1 MKRLLAALLLLAT
14 ALTAV
19 AQVPTLM
26 SYQGRVSDASGTLIG
41 TSSPVNRTVT
51 FKFYTAASGGTLL
64 YAESQSVTI
73 SAGEFS
79 VLLGNGNGVAGLPG
93 RASPASPTV
102 SLASALTGTAYLGLT
117 VEDGT
122 SAADPEITPRQQI
135 VSAAFALRAKV
146 AETILDGAL
155 VTAMLANTSVT
166 TDKLSG
172 GSVTNAKLA
181 TDAVNTTNLV
191 AGSIT
196 ESRLASGA
204 VTNGKIADGSVTGNK
219 IALGTIGAGNIADG
233 QINAA
238 KITDNSITS
247 VDIGDGQ
254 VTTAD
259 LALGSVDVNRI
270 ADGHVTTA
278 KLAGGA
284 VTNDRITNGAVDI
297 NKLAEAIKQAL
308 CPPGTILAYAG
319 DSAPAG
325 WLMCDGT
332 MLNRNSYS
340 TLFAVIGTR
349 FGYTDGSN
357 FRIPDFRGRF
367 LRGRDAGATR
377 DPDRHSRS
385 AMNANGSTGDAVGSI
400 QGDEFRSHRHSIPT
414 DGAGGG
420 VDQNSMTGTSSNDET
435 WSYSPGSGYE
445 GGNETRPIN
454 AYVNFIIK
462 V

>member
-26 SYQGRVSDASGTLIG
+26 SYQGRVSDAAGELIG
-41 TSSPVNRTVT
+41 KTSPVNRTVT

-79 VLLGNGNGVAGLPG
+79 VLLGNGNGISGLPG
-93 RASPASPTV
+93 RTSPASPIV
-102 SLASALTGTAYLGLT
+102 SLASALTTTAYLGLT

-122 SAADPEITPRQQI
+122 AAADPEITPRQQI

-146 AETILDGAL
+146 AETVLDGAL

-172 GSVTNAKLA
+172 ASVTNAKLA
-181 TDAVNTTNLV
+181 NDAVNTNNLV
-191 AGSIT
+191 AGSVN
-196 ESRLASGA
+196 EARLASGA
-204 VTNGKIADGSVTGNK
+204 VTNGKIADGSVTSNK
-219 IALGTIGAGNIADG
+219 IADGTIANADLADG
-233 QINAA
+233 QVNSA
-238 KITDNSITS
+238 KITDNSIAS

-254 VTTAD
+254 ITTAD

-270 ADGHVTTA
+270 ADGNVTTA

-284 VTNDRITNGAVDI
+284 VTNDRLANGSVDL
-297 NKLAEAIKQAL
+297 NKVIDAIKQAL
-308 CPPGTILAYAG
+308 CPAGTILPFAG
-319 DSAPAG
+319 DNAPAG
-325 WLMCDGT
+325 WLICDGT
-332 MLNRNSYS
+332 ALNRTNYA
-340 TLFAVIGTR
+340 TLYNVIGTR
-349 FGYTDGSN
+349 FGFTDSSN

-367 LRGRDAGATR
+367 LRGRDGSTGR
-377 DPDRHSRS
+377 DPDRGSRS
-385 AMNANGSTGDAVGSI
+385 AMNSGGATGDAVGSI
-400 QGDEFRSHRHSIPT
+400 QDDQFRSHRHSIPT

-420 VDQNSMTGTSSNDET
+420 VDQNSLTGTSSNDET
-435 WSYSPGSGYE
+435 WSLTPGSGYE
-445 GGNETRPIN
+445 GGSETRPIN

-462 V
+462 L